1 MTAATAT
8 LDRDDPPGPGP
19 GAALPPLWHSAHFWP
34 LARWSD
40 LAPDGHTKR
49 GGFIPPVSRS
59 R

>member
-1 MTAATAT
+1 MTAAMTAT
-8 LDRDDPPGPGP
+8 LDRDDPPGP
-19 GAALPPLWHSAHFWP
+19 GAALPPLWHSAHFRP

-40 LAPDGHTKR
+40 LAPYGHTKR